1 MLYYYDM
8 NKTTKKYIFS
18 SIVTFV
24 TGFAIAI
31 LPLLDNLTLES
42 LKDGA
47 VVGVIFAGVRAGIKA
62 LIEWAFVK
70 PE

>member
-1 MLYYYDM
+1 MT
-8 NKTTKKYIFS
+8 KTQKKYIFS
-18 SIVTFV
+18 SIVTFI

-31 LPLLDNLTLES
+31 LPLLDSLTVDS
-42 LKDGA
+42 FKNGA
-47 VVGVIFAGVRAGIKA
+47 ILGVIFAGLRAGIKA